1 LAEAQKMI
9 EEKAFKIEER
19 LDKIES
25 PHFGGTSAYEE
36 DKESAL
42 VPYMTPDVPQSE
54 GEIF

>member
-1 LAEAQKMI
+1 MI

-54 GEIF
+54 GGIF